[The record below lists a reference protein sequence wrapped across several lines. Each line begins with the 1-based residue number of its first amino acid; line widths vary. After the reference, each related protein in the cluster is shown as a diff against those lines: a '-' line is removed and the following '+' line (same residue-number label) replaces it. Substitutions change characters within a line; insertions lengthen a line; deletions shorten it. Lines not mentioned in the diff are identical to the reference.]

1 MTTHVHI
8 IGTGLIGASLGIAL
22 TRASYA
28 VSLADQSP
36 TSAALAQDLGAG
48 SVRAADD
55 ETAPDVV
62 VIATPPDV
70 TAGLVARALADWP
83 SAVVTDVAS
92 VKGAVLKSLQD
103 GGSDT
108 SRYVGAHPMAGRE
121 RSGVVA
127 ARSDL
132 FEGRAWVVAP
142 APDSSTSAVSA
153 VEALGRAVGAAVV
166 RLDPTAHDVAVAAV
180 SHVPQVAA
188 SLVAAR
194 LEGLSDQAVGLAG
207 QGLRDVTRIA
217 ASDPQLWTQIL
228 SANAPAVRDVL
239 AHLGDDLREVV
250 AALDALIA
258 DPHGAAGGARAVL
271 ARSIAAGNAGQ
282 ARIPGKHGGAHTA
295 YEEVVVLVP
304 DRPGELARLL
314 HDVGA
319 AGVNLEDLHLEHGL
333 GQPFGLAEIMVVP
346 GAVSQLT
353 SALEARGWRLHA

>member
-1 MTTHVHI
+1 MTTQVHI

-22 TRASYA
+22 TRAGYA

-48 SVRAADD
+48 SIRVQD
-55 ETAPDVV
+55 APDIVV
-62 VIATPPDV
+62 VATPPDV
-70 TAGLVARALADWP
+70 TAGIVARALADWP

-92 VKGAVLKSLQD
+92 VKGTVLRSLQD
-103 GGSDT
+103 AGADT
-108 SRYVGAHPMAGRE
+108 RRYVGAHPMAGRE

-127 ARSDL
+127 ARGDL

-142 APDSSTSAVSA
+142 APDSSAAAVA
-153 VEALGRAVGAAVV
+153 VVEALGRAVGAAVI
-166 RLDPTAHDVAVAAV
+166 RLDPTAHDAAVAAV

-217 ASDPQLWTQIL
+217 ASDPHLWTQIL
-228 SANAPAVRDVL
+228 AANALAVRNVL
-239 AHLGDDLREVV
+239 AALGDDLADVV
-250 AALDALIA
+250 GALDALIA
-258 DPHGAAGGARAVL
+258 DPDGPAGGARAVL

-295 YEEVVVLVP
+295 YTPVVVLVP

-319 AGVNLEDLHLEHGL
+319 AGVNLEDLHLEHGM

-346 GAVSQLT
+346 GAVGQLGT
-353 SALEARGWRLHA
+353 ALQARGWRLHA

>member
-1 MTTHVHI
+1 MTTHVHV

-22 TRASYA
+22 TRAAYA

-48 SVRAADD
+48 LVRDLAAP
-55 ETAPDVV
+55 APDVV
-62 VIATPPDV
+62 VVATPPDV
-70 TAGLVARALADWP
+70 TAGIVAAALAQWP
-83 SAVVTDVAS
+83 TAVVTDVAS
-92 VKGAVLKSLQD
+92 VKGAVLTVLLD
-103 GGSDT
+103 NGSDT
-108 SRYVGAHPMAGRE
+108 TRYVGAHPMAGRE

-127 ARSDL
+127 ARGDL

-142 APDSSTSAVSA
+142 APDSTAAAVAA
-153 VEALGRAVGAAVV
+153 VEAIGRAVGATVV
-166 RLDPTAHDVAVAAV
+166 RLDARTHDAAVAAV

-217 ASDPQLWTQIL
+217 ASDPHLWTQIL
-228 SANAPAVRDVL
+228 AANAPAVRDVL
-239 AHLGDDLREVV
+239 TRIVEDLNDVV
-250 AALDALIA
+250 QALDALIA
-258 DPHGAAGGARAVL
+258 DPGGPAGGARAVL
-271 ARSIAAGNAGQ
+271 ARAIAAGNAGQ

-295 YEEVVVLVP
+295 YEPVVVLVP

-314 HDVGA
+314 HDVGD

-333 GQPFGLAEIMVVP
+333 GQPFGLAEILVVP
-346 GAVSQLT
+346 GAVGQLT
-353 SALEARGWRLHA
+353 TALEGRGWRLHA